1 MNSRSFI
8 ILVLIATLGQS
19 AADADPR
26 STPPSPRQTL
36 ENALRRFDE
45 AVAIQDQSGEK
56 AQRLYRE
63 ALAGFESLMRADFQN
78 GYLYYNAANARMRL
92 GEIGRAIAD
101 YRRALRLLPNDTDV
115 RRNLAF
121 ARSLCEVRIEPTAGK
136 AITQTIFFWHF
147 ETSPRGRAWTA
158 LAAYCIFWLLLFIRL
173 LTRKRLALIGGF
185 SWLCAAIAL
194 ATGISVAWDAYAVRY
209 RPEGVTIAD
218 AVALRK
224 GNGAGYQP
232 QLDRPLPRGVEFRI
246 LEQREDVEANQW
258 YHVELPDGKD
268 GWLQAEQVE
277 TI

>member
-1 MNSRSFI
+1 MNSRSFV
-8 ILVLIATLGQS
+8 ILILIAAMGQS
-19 AADADPR
+19 TAAAAPR

-45 AVAIQDQSGEK
+45 AVAIRDQSGEK

-63 ALAGFESLMRADFQN
+63 ALEGFESLMRADFQN

-101 YRRALRLLPNDTDV
+101 YRRALRLLPNNIDV

-147 ETSPRGRAWTA
+147 ETPPSGRAWTA
-158 LAAYCIFWLLLFIRL
+158 LTAYVVFWLLLLVRL
-173 LTRKRLALIGGF
+173 LTRKRLGVIGGF
-185 SWLCAAIAL
+185 AWLCAAIAL
-194 ATGISVAWDAYAVRY
+194 ATGISVAWDAYAARY

-218 AVALRK
+218 AVVLRK

-258 YHVELPDGKD
+258 YHIELPDGKD
-268 GWLQAEQVE
+268 GWLQAEQAE